1 MTTTDWRE
9 KLGPLAPRASV
20 LVPCYNEA
28 DALPLL
34 VEQVRKHFSE
44 RFGKKW
50 EMVLVDDGSMDGT
63 TEQIRLLCATNP
75 RIKGVILSRNFG
87 HQPAVSAGL
96 QECSGHMVGI
106 VDCDLQ
112 DPIEILMELYQQV
125 EMEGYDVAFGVRARR
140 EGPLF
145 LRFLYRTF
153 YRLIAAFSDHPWQLD
168 SGDFCVM
175 NAKAVRLIGSLP
187 EKVRML
193 RGLRSWIGLKQIG
206 LPYDR
211 PRRIAGKSKYNLW
224 RLTGLG
230 LNAFVGFSS
239 LPLRLASACGVLSGI
254 VAVGLAFLFL
264 ANRLFP
270 ELFPWGYSLRANPGV
285 ATLAILMTLIGS
297 IILICLGVIGEYVNL
312 LVKEIKGRPGVIVAE
327 VIHNKAKPR
336 A

>member
-34 VEQVRKHFSE
+34 VEEVRKHFSE
-44 RFGKKW
+44 RFSNEW

-63 TEQIRLLCATNP
+63 TGLIRMLCATDP

-125 EMEGYDVAFGVRARR
+125 ETEGYDVAFGVRARR
-140 EGPLF
+140 EESLF

-175 NAKAVRLIGSLP
+175 SRRALTLIGSLP

-206 LPYDR
+206 VPYKR
-211 PRRIAGKSKYNLW
+211 PRRLVGKSKYNFW
-224 RLTGLG
+224 RLSALAIG
-230 LNAFVGFSS
+230 AFVGFSS
-239 LPLRLASACGVLSGI
+239 LPLRLASVCGVLSGS

-264 ANRLFP
+264 ANRIFP
-270 ELFPWGYSLRANPGV
+270 EIFPWGYKLGANPGI
-285 ATLAILMTLIGS
+285 ATLAILAAMFCS
-297 IILICLGVIGEYVNL
+297 MILVCLGVIGEYVNVL
-312 LVKEIKGRPGVIVAE
+312 IKEIKGRPSAIVAE
-327 VIHNKAKPR
+327 VISNRKTP
-336 A
+336 